1 MSDSTEPKKTRTTV
15 WIEEEMYIKLR
26 QKLMAS
32 RLSFAS
38 WIDKHVRKELGMSP
52 KFSYPPASAPDEE

>member
-15 WIEEEMYIKLR
+15 WIEEALYIELR
-26 QKLMAS
+26 QKLMAK

-38 WIDKHVRKELGMSP
+38 WIDKHVRKELGKSP
-52 KFSYPPASAPDEE
+52 KFSYPAATTPDEE